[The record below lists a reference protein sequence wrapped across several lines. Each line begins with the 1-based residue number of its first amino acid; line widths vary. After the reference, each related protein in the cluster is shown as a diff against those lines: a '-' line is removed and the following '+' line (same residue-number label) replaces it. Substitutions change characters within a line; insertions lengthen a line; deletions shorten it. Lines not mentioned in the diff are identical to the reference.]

1 MRKSP
6 SFSDIESF
14 LQQENKPNSS
24 YPQPYL
30 EPTYPSPQYDPWSG
44 THRVGATSPSQRV
57 GSTSPSATMQR
68 DPVHLS
74 ITTQPPNWQNSASTR
89 PQEVCRRA
97 PGTDLYSNGL
107 TRPASAPIRGQEIT
121 SKDGQTNSRNNKIFF
136 FHILKISI

>member
-44 THRVGATSPSQRV
+44 THRVGTTSPSQRV
-57 GSTSPSATMQR
+57 GATSPSATMQR
-68 DPVHLS
+68 DPVHLP

-107 TRPASAPIRGQEIT
+107 TRPASAPIRGQERT
-121 SKDGQTNSRNNKIFF
+121 PKDGQTNSRNNKIIFSVF
-136 FHILKISI
+136 

>member
-44 THRVGATSPSQRV
+44 THRVGATSPS
-57 GSTSPSATMQR
+57 ATMQR
-68 DPVHLS
+68 DPVHLP
-74 ITTQPPNWQNSASTR
+74 ITTQPPNWQNSATTR

-107 TRPASAPIRGQEIT
+107 TRPASAPIRGQERT
-121 SKDGQTNSRNNKIFF
+121 PQDGQTNSRNNKIIFSIF
-136 FHILKISI
+136 PKISI

>member
-44 THRVGATSPSQRV
+44 THRVGTISPSQRV
-57 GSTSPSATMQR
+57 GATSPSATMQR
-68 DPVHLS
+68 DSVHLQ
-74 ITTQPPNWQNSASTR
+74 ITTQPPNWQNTASTR
-89 PQEVCRRA
+89 PQEICRRA
-97 PGTDLYSNGL
+97 PGTDLYSNCL
-107 TRPASAPIRGQEIT
+107 ARPASAPIRGQERT
-121 SKDGQTNSRNNKIFF
+121 PKDGQTNSRNNKIIFSVF
-136 FHILKISI
+136 